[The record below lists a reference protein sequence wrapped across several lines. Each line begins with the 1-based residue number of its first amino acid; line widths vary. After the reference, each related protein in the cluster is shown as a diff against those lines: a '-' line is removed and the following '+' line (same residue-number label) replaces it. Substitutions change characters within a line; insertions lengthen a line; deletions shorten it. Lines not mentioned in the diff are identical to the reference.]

1 MELVETGYK
10 TAPGSLLIRG
20 LHEIETS
27 SELKHIVVLMHV
39 GLSIFGETQ
48 DSHDESTVVL

>member
-27 SELKHIVVLMHV
+27 SELKHIVVLMHDV

-48 DSHDESTVVL
+48 DSESTVVL